1 MRKII
6 ALSWKNSI
14 VRFSGRS
21 EILFFIILPVLFTF
35 LLSGGAGAQGEAGE
49 PDTRLPLLVIDEDR
63 SPESAQFLALLQSS
77 TVVNSQLLNGKQAE
91 ITIQESSNPRLIIPA
106 GSGGKLNQGMV
117 VDLALQTGNSAD
129 GPLIAQAVSAA
140 GAAFSRPYL
149 AASLSTAVAS
159 QEQAFISKT
168 KEQAYFQEGLKL
180 ARALDEK
187 SPARLIET
195 QPTGHSGTDALDPVA
210 FQSIGQLVT
219 WVFIPLLGLSGLLV
233 YERSNGTLR
242 RLFITPTRRRTYLT
256 GTLFGQVVLALVQM
270 ALLIGFGMLFLD
282 VNWGQSPV
290 ALVLLLICFA
300 LAAAGLGTVLGAFAR
315 TPGQAANLSIMIG
328 MSCALLGGAWIPME
342 LFPPTVQMVVKLL
355 PTTWAMQGLIDLV
368 IRGQGA
374 VAILPESA
382 VLLAFFA
389 LFLFIGVRRFRYE

>member
-1 MRKII
+1 MQKII
-6 ALSWKNSI
+6 SLSWKTTI

-35 LLSGGAGAQGEAGE
+35 LLSGGAGAKGEVGE

-77 TVVNSQLLNGKQAE
+77 TVVNSRLLNGKQAE
-91 ITIQESSNPRLIIPA
+91 EAMQESSDPLLIIYA

-117 VDLALQTGNSAD
+117 VDLALETGNNAD
-129 GPLIAQAVSAA
+129 GPVIAQTVRAA
-140 GAAFSRPYL
+140 SAAFSRPYL
-149 AASLSTAVAS
+149 IASLSTAVAS
-159 QEQAFISKT
+159 QEQAFTDKT
-168 KEQAYFQEGLKL
+168 QEQAYFQEGLEL

-187 SPARLIET
+187 SQARLIET
-195 QPTGHSGTDALDPVA
+195 QPTGHAGTDAFDPVA

-233 YERSNGTLR
+233 YERTNGTLR
-242 RLFITPTRRRTYLT
+242 RLFVTPTRRRTYLT

-290 ALVLLLICFA
+290 ALVLLLVCFA
-300 LAAAGLGTVLGAFAR
+300 LAAAGLGTALGAFAK

-342 LFPPTVQMVVKLL
+342 LFPPTVQTAVKLL

-368 IRGQGA
+368 IRGQGV

-382 VLLAFFA
+382 VLLTFFA
-389 LFLFIGVRRFRYE
+389 LFLFIGVRHFRYE